1 MLELG
6 ASKTPELPIPPV
18 RHPLPLETPLL
29 YTLSLVKAH
38 TAAPRGNPG
47 SQGVSGV
54 RDVSLALSQA
64 AETPV
69 LDCECVEVHNYS
81 GHGASVYHPELL
93 SCGSKD
99 HVC

>member
-38 TAAPRGNPG
+38 TAAPE
-47 SQGVSGV
+47 
-54 RDVSLALSQA
+54 
-64 AETPV
+64 ETPAHRGS
-69 LDCECVEVHNYS
+69 LGS
-81 GHGASVYHPELL
+81 GMYH
-93 SCGSKD
+93 
-99 HVC
+99 